1 MLETFVKVRREIQQK
16 GGENTESRKCF
27 LFFIFFLYLSLEH
40 VYIFIG
46 NIHMEVDADNTG

>member
-1 MLETFVKVRREIQQK
+1 MLETFVKVRREIEQK